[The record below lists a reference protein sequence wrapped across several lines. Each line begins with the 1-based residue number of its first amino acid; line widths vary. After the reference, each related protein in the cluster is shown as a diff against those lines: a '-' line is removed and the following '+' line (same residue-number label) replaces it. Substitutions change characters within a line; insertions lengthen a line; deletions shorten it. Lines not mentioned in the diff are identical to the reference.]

1 MSLYNDARPRRF
13 ADVLGQPQV
22 IPWLQKQAKAHKF
35 AHAYL
40 LHGPSGTGKTTTARI
55 LAMALNCTTMN
66 GSGEPCGKCESC
78 RMITKGAY
86 WDVFEMDAGRFRGK
100 DEIEELLYKMQFM
113 PIGGGRKVYIL
124 DECHA
129 LTPDAWKAMLKTLEE
144 PPPSVVIILCT
155 TDDTKIPDTV
165 KSRCQVYGFKQLP
178 DDAVEQKLRL
188 LQPDLPDEFVKRI
201 TVGAA
206 GNMRYAEN
214 MLEQV
219 CV

>member
-1 MSLYNDARPRRF
+1 MSLYNDARPQRF

-22 IPWLQKQAKAHKF
+22 IPWLNKQAKAHKF

-40 LHGPSGTGKTTTARI
+40 MHGPSGTGKTTTARI

-66 GSGEPCGKCESC
+66 GSGEPCGECQSC
-78 RMITKGAY
+78 RMTTKGAH
-86 WDVFEMDAGRFRGK
+86 WDVLEIDAARFRGIEDIK
-100 DEIEELLYKMQFM
+100 DLLYKMQFS

-129 LTPDAWKAMLKTLEE
+129 LTNDAWNALLKMLEE

-155 TDDTKIPDTV
+155 TNADKIPETV
-165 KSRCQVYGFKQLP
+165 KSRCQVYGFKQL
-178 DDAVEQKLRL
+178 DDDTMEKKLL
-188 LQPDLPDEFVKRI
+188 TLQPDLPAEFVKRI

-214 MLEQV
+214 MLEQIRV
-219 CV
+219 